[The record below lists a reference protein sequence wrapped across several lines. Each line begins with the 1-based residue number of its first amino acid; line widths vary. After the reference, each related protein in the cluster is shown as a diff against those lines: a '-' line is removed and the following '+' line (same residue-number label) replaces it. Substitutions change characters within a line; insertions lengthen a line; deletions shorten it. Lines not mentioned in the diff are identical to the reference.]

1 MERLKAQ
8 LCAAVERALKGQT
21 TRPPEAGRLL
31 WKAFL
36 ELSGTRTYS
45 MAGPNPIQPSEVLA
59 WCRLKAIPLEPRH
72 VEIIFAMD
80 RVWLD
85 RGTAKASSPS
95 DVPILPPISQQPLT
109 AALLDAVMG

>member
-1 MERLKAQ
+1 MERLKTQ
-8 LCAAVERALKGQT
+8 LCAAVERALNGQT
-21 TRPPEAGRLL
+21 THPPEAGRML
-31 WKAFL
+31 WQAFL

-59 WCRLKAIPLEPRH
+59 WCRLKGVPLEPRH
-72 VEIIFAMD
+72 VGIIFAMD

-85 RGTAKASSPS
+85 RGTAKAAAPS
-95 DVPILPPISQQPLT
+95 DVPILPPISKQPLT